1 MTRISFQGEHGA
13 YSESAAR
20 KYFKEQPYRLEGEIE
35 TNPCNTFGDALENT
49 ENDKTEFSILPVE
62 NSIEGTVGQ
71 SIDVITNTKLNAVG
85 EVYLKIKHCLIG
97 SGKLEDIDTV
107 YSHPQ
112 ALGQCSEFI
121 QKNNF
126 KTVPTYDT
134 AGSVKII
141 KELGKN
147 NCASIASNSASS
159 LYDIPIIKQG
169 IENNSNNYT
178 RFLVFSKDNRVF
190 QINNEHD
197 KTSIIFSVKHEP
209 GSLYQILKQFGA
221 KGINL
226 TKIES
231 RPNKNTNWEYNFFV
245 DFIGNVSDQG
255 SQVKE
260 LLNNISENVLF
271 LKILGSYPI
280 ANLD

>member
-1 MTRISFQGEHGA
+1 MKKVSFQGEHGA

-20 KYFKEQPYRLEGEIE
+20 RFFGETIDSI
-35 TNPCNTFGDALENT
+35 PQNTFEDALKMT
-49 ENDKTEFSILPVE
+49 EDNKSDYSILPVE

-71 SIDVITNTKLNAVG
+71 SIDAITNTKLHSVG
-85 EVYLKIKHCLIG
+85 EIYLKVEHCLIG
-97 SGKLEDIDTV
+97 TGNLEDIETV

-112 ALGQCSEFI
+112 ALGQCSKFI
-121 QKNNF
+121 KENNL

-141 KELGKN
+141 SELKKD
-147 NCASIASNSASS
+147 NCAAIASSYASN
-159 LYDIPIIKQG
+159 LYKIPIIEEK
-169 IENNSNNYT
+169 IEDNSNNYT
-178 RFLVFSKDNRVF
+178 RFLIFSKEKSLES
-190 QINNEHD
+190 NND

-209 GSLYQILKQFGA
+209 GALYQILKEFNDNE
-221 KGINL
+221 INL

-245 DFIGNVSDQG
+245 DIIGHYSNSKIKSVLDR
-255 SQVKE
+255 
-260 LLNNISENVLF
+260 ISENTLF

-280 ANLD
+280 ADLD